1 MADLHGGPGG
11 FEPEEG
17 DHGLCGVYYAIVT
30 QNKDDQNLARIR
42 VRYPWLSGGDV
53 DQSFWAPICVPMIG
67 GEFGTYTLPE
77 IEDTVLVVFLA
88 GDIRYPVVIGGAWSE
103 TDPPPVTNEDGKN
116 DFRGIRS
123 RSGHELLLDDSDS
136 AKLVLNSKSGEEILS
151 CGSSAGGGSDGASL
165 SSGAG
170 TLSILCP
177 SGTLKVEGKDVEVT
191 SSDKADIKA
200 GSALEVGGSAS
211 ASFSSSSMGKYE
223 GSTTNL
229 G

>member
-1 MADLHGGPGG
+1 MSDLHGGPGG

-30 QNKDDQNLARIR
+30 QNKDDQNLARVK
-42 VRYPWLSGGDV
+42 VRYPWLPGGDV

-67 GEFGTYTLPE
+67 DEFGTYTLPE
-77 IEDTVLVVFLA
+77 IDDQVLVVFLA
-88 GDIRYPVVIGGAWSE
+88 GDIRYPVVIGGAWNE
-103 TDPPPVTNEDGKN
+103 TDKPPESEVDH
-116 DFRGIRS
+116 RVIRS
-123 RSGHELLLDDSDS
+123 RSGHDLLLNDADGTV
-136 AKLVLNSKSGEEILS
+136 VLNSNTGEEILS
-151 CGSSAGGGSDGASL
+151 CGKSAGGGSDGASL

-177 SGTLKVEGKDVEVT
+177 GGTLKVEGKDIEVT

-211 ASFSSSSMGKYE
+211 ASFSSSGPGKYE